1 MITRTFS
8 IADFHKDD
16 EARVEEILYDVWGV
30 RNVAVNSQ
38 LGLATVSFDENA
50 ASWEDFTQ
58 AVADSGFE
66 VNGG

>member
-8 IADFHKDD
+8 IAGFHKDD
-16 EARVEEILYDVWGV
+16 EARVEEILHDVWGV
-30 RNVAVNSQ
+30 RNVAVNSH
-38 LGLATVSFDENA
+38 LGLATVSFDEKA

-66 VNGG
+66 VNG